1 MFGFRFTVDNNL
13 VLCSLNMLQD
23 DVTEN
28 RLTDFVGLPY
38 YHVFPR
44 LADGNA
50 DVIES
55 VVRTGVP
62 RAMSGYRTVCFCGDT
77 LVDVHISPLTD
88 DNGVLTGAEVVT
100 QAAGG
105 CAFLANLQRE
115 RRLICIGK
123 NSAKLAH
130 GVRNPL
136 NAIKG
141 AVVYLK
147 DRYGKESTLLE
158 FAEIIEEE
166 ISKLDGFITRFLSSS
181 LLESELS
188 TLSVNDLLQKI
199 LTMSNFQ
206 AYARN
211 TTFETEFGVVP
222 QIKADA
228 FQLEHAVMNVINNS
242 LEAMADGGN
251 VVLKTYLTTSGGR
264 DFVAIEV
271 RDTGGGILYEKP
283 LETAA
288 TECARPSHAGR
299 GFGLFITREIVQYHG
314 GHMTIVSKKNEGTH
328 VTLFIPV

>member
-1 MFGFRFTVDNNL
+1 MFGFRFTVAMDL
-13 VLCSLNMLQD
+13 VLRSLSMVQD

-44 LADGNA
+44 LITGGTDA
-50 DVIES
+50 VES
-55 VVRTGVP
+55 VLRTGKP
-62 RAMSGYRTVCFCGDT
+62 LAIPDYRTVCFCGDT
-77 LVDVHISPLTD
+77 LIDLHIRPLVDDRGMV
-88 DNGVLTGAEVVT
+88 TGAEVAT
-100 QAAGG
+100 QSAGG

-147 DRYGKESTLLE
+147 DRYGKETTLLE

-181 LLESELS
+181 LLESEVS
-188 TLSVNDLLQKI
+188 PVAVNDLLQKI

-211 TTFETEFGVVP
+211 STFETEFAPLP
-222 QIKADA
+222 QIRADA

-242 LEAMADGGN
+242 LEAMADGGS
-251 VVLKTYLTTSGGR
+251 VLLKTYLAVRDGR
-264 DFVAIEV
+264 DHVAIEV
-271 RDTGGGILYEKP
+271 SDTGSGMLYEK
-283 LETAA
+283 EHCVDAMGT
-288 TECARPSHAGR
+288 ARPGLAGR

-314 GHMTIVSKKNEGTH
+314 GHMTIVSKRNVGTQ